1 MRIIII
7 KKRGRKKKRKE
18 KKGEKK
24 REKKG
29 RKKREKKKGEKR
41 KKKKKEKKKRK
52 KKGEKRKKKKERKKE
67 KQDDRTETQPSFQ
80 ALPKTL
86 SSYLFLQVLLQ
97 SKNENDQIIKVKEE
111 SRNYPHMMALK
122 DEQEVTIML
131 REEKGFLAIMSTKKK
146 RKNHG

>member
-1 MRIIII
+1 MIIIIII
-7 KKRGRKKKRKE
+7 KKRKEKKEEGEKRRKE
-18 KKGEKK
+18 KKKG
-24 REKKG
+24 EKKG
-29 RKKREKKKGEKR
+29 RKKREKKE
-41 KKKKKEKKKRK
+41 RK

-122 DEQEVTIML
+122 DEQEVTITS